1 MNEQKPIITKSQH
14 SQRNQSVC
22 SNLTNT
28 KLVRYLLLLALTW
41 AIVQILAYFSSVIL
55 IFVFAA
61 IFAFLLSFPVQW
73 AARIMPRGLA
83 VISIFLLSLFI
94 LVAIVATIGTAIF
107 SQTQQLIER
116 APQLLDGAISAVD
129 RLILSLQQWNINI
142 DLTALET
149 QLRSQVPSTVGF
161 GLAMLQNI
169 FGNLLDLI
177 IIAVVAIFMLLDGK
191 RLWDLLLRIFPA
203 GMRDRVT
210 EVVQKNFLGFF
221 WGRLI
226 LCVFFGIS
234 IYIVFLLLSV
244 PSPLGLAA
252 IVSVFDLIPGI
263 GATLGVSLVS
273 LIILQQGITPALIAL
288 VSCILLQQV
297 QENLLMP
304 RVMQG
309 SINLNP
315 VVMFLALLVGAKVG
329 GLVGVF
335 LSIPLAGIAIEL
347 CEIREMQES
356 PP

>member
-1 MNEQKPIITKSQH
+1 MNEPRTSVSKLQQDRK
-14 SQRNQSVC
+14 NQSFWH
-22 SNLTNT
+22 NLNNT
-28 KLVRYLLLLALTW
+28 KLIRYLLLLVLAW
-41 AIVQILAYFSSVIL
+41 AIVQIFAYFSSVIL

-73 AARIMPRGLA
+73 ATRIMPRGLA
-83 VISIFLLSLFI
+83 VISVFLLSLFI

-107 SQTQQLIER
+107 SQTQQLIEQ

-129 RLILSLQQWNINI
+129 RLILSLQRWNINI

-161 GLAMLQNI
+161 GLAMLQNV

-177 IIAVVAIFMLLDGK
+177 IIAVVAVFMLLDGQ
-191 RLWDLLLRIFPA
+191 RLWHLLLRIFPI

-226 LCVFFGIS
+226 LSVFFGIS
-234 IYIVFLLLSV
+234 SYIVFLLLGV
-244 PSPLGLAA
+244 TSPLGLAA
-252 IVSVFDLIPGI
+252 IVSILDLIPGI
-263 GATLGVSLVS
+263 GATIGVSLVS
-273 LIILQQGITPALIAL
+273 LIILQQGVTPALIAL

-347 CEIREMQES
+347 CEIREMQEA
-356 PP
+356 PH

>member
-1 MNEQKPIITKSQH
+1 MSQPKH
-14 SQRNQSVC
+14 QSIWD
-22 SNLTNT
+22 NFNNT
-28 KLVRYLLLLALTW
+28 KLIRYVLLFILAGAL
-41 AIVQILAYFSSVIL
+41 VQIVAYFSSVIV
-55 IFVFAA
+55 IFIFAA

-73 AARIMPRGLA
+73 VARIVPRGFA
-83 VISIFLLSLFI
+83 VVSIFLLGLFI
-94 LVAIVATIGTAIF
+94 LVAIVATLGTAIF
-107 SQTQQLIER
+107 SQTQQLVEQ
-116 APQLLDGAISAVD
+116 APQFLDSAIASLD
-129 RLILSLQQWNINI
+129 RLRVFLQRWNINI
-142 DLTALET
+142 DLREFET
-149 QLRSQVPSTVGF
+149 QLRTQVPSTVGF

-177 IIAVVAIFMLLDGK
+177 IIAVVALFMLLDGK
-191 RLWDLLLRIFPA
+191 RLWDLLLRVFPI
-203 GMRDRVT
+203 GMRERVT
-210 EVVQKNFLGFF
+210 DVVRKNFLGFF

-226 LCVFFGIS
+226 LSVFFGIS
-234 IYIVFLLLSV
+234 IYIVFLVLGV

-252 IVSVFDLIPGI
+252 IVSIFDLIPGI

-315 VVMFLALLVGAKVG
+315 VVMFFALLVGAKVA

-347 CEIREMQES
+347 CGIREMQEDRH
-356 PP
+356 

>member
-1 MNEQKPIITKSQH
+1 MDELKNSVTKVPPNQKDRSFWH
-14 SQRNQSVC
+14 
-22 SNLTNT
+22 NLNNT
-28 KLVRYLLLLALTW
+28 RLIRYVLLLVLTW
-41 AIVQILAYFSSVIL
+41 ATVQILAYFSSVI
-55 IFVFAA
+55 IVFIFAA

-83 VISIFLLSLFI
+83 VISVFLLSLFI

-107 SQTQQLIER
+107 SQTQQIIEQ
-116 APQLLDGAISAVD
+116 APQLLDSAIAAVD
-129 RLILSLQQWNINI
+129 RLILSLQRWKIDI

-177 IIAVVAIFMLLDGK
+177 IIAVVAVFMLLDGK
-191 RLWDLLLRIFPA
+191 RLWDLLLRIFPI

-210 EVVQKNFLGFF
+210 EVVRKNFLGFF

-226 LCVFFGIS
+226 LSVFFGIS
-234 IYIVFLLLSV
+234 IYIVFLFLGV

-252 IVSVFDLIPGI
+252 IVSIFDLIPGI

-304 RVMQG
+304 RIMQG

-315 VVMFLALLVGAKVG
+315 VVMFFALLVGAKVA

-347 CEIREMQES
+347 CGVREMQQDHD
-356 PP
+356 